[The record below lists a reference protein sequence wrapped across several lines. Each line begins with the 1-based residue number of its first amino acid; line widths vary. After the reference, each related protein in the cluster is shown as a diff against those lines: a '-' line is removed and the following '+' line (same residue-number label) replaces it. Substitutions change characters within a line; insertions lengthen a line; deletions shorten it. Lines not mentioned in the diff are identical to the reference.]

1 MGKRKNQPLI
11 DSEEESGSNS
21 SASDMDDETPP
32 PVKGTTK
39 SKRLPSRSPK
49 NSSDSGSDSDEDT
62 RKTKKPRRMT
72 KDSSESSGDDESD
85 ADEEELDQSES
96 VKAVSPPKLQ
106 IEDTADKSDLEEGQ
120 ISDEEDSSDSE
131 DSEFDDGFDED
142 FMGDEEDRA
151 RLERLSEKER
161 ETEIYK
167 RAERRD
173 QLKRRWEIERKIK
186 LSRKAESAKT
196 QTFKKPKPKKPKV
209 AVKKVVHE
217 KQHKPPPPTSFT
229 PNTIINDDSTSSS
242 SASSH
247 MFPPTIQPDG
257 EPIGPDQMS
266 EFPEEYFDPKERS
279 KERKKNVEMNKTD
292 DKRTNAMALLKM
304 KREGKQ
310 KREEE
315 EAKREAQKKVDDE
328 KEELDGVTGSKSSV
342 KLKAS
347 EVYSD
352 DSSSDS
358 EREKRSGD
366 DRRSRS
372 SSRSSSDSD
381 DDQQKSQATSHSSNK
396 KPIYISTLDEM
407 NKLRISRHKLEKFI
421 NLPIFDKTV
430 VGCFVRIN
438 IGNNNSNQKLVY
450 RVAEITAVLETPKVY
465 LFGNSRTNKGVRLRH
480 GTQERIF
487 RLEFVSNQD
496 FTATEFDKWKEI
508 CNRYSV
514 VFPQID
520 LIEQKK
526 KDIQLAMSYE
536 FREED
541 VNRII
546 QEKDRFRAHP
556 TNYAM
561 KKTQLMKVISLV
573 LLVY

>member
-1 MGKRKNQPLI
+1 
-11 DSEEESGSNS
+11 
-21 SASDMDDETPP
+21 
-32 PVKGTTK
+32 
-39 SKRLPSRSPK
+39 
-49 NSSDSGSDSDEDT
+49 
-62 RKTKKPRRMT
+62 
-72 KDSSESSGDDESD
+72 
-85 ADEEELDQSES
+85 
-96 VKAVSPPKLQ
+96 
-106 IEDTADKSDLEEGQ
+106 
-120 ISDEEDSSDSE
+120 
-131 DSEFDDGFDED
+131 
-142 FMGDEEDRA
+142 MGDEEDRA

-186 LSRKAESAKT
+186 LSRKAGNSKT
-196 QTFKKPKPKKPKV
+196 K
-209 AVKKVVHE
+209 E
-217 KQHKPPPPTSFT
+217 C
-229 PNTIINDDSTSSS
+229 
-242 SASSH
+242 
-247 MFPPTIQPDG
+247 
-257 EPIGPDQMS
+257 
-266 EFPEEYFDPKERS
+266 FDPKGRTTERQ
-279 KERKKNVEMNKTD
+279 KNVQIKKTD

-315 EAKREAQKKVDDE
+315 EAKRKAQRKIDDD
-328 KEELDGVTGSKSSV
+328 KEELDGGNRSSV

-358 EREKRSGD
+358 EDEKRSQD
-366 DRRSRS
+366 VRSSAS
-372 SSRSSSDSD
+372 SSRSW
-381 DDQQKSQATSHSSNK
+381 SSNNSDKRKSHVRSQNSIK
-396 KPIYISTLDEM
+396 KTIFISSVGEL

-438 IGNNNSNQKLVY
+438 IGNNNSNQTPVY

-465 LFGNSRTNKGVRLRH
+465 LFGNSRTNKGVRLRN
-480 GTQERIF
+480 GTQERVF
-487 RLEFVSNQD
+487 RLEFVSNQE
-496 FTATEFDKWKEI
+496 FTVSEFNNWKEN
-508 CNRYSV
+508 CSRNSV
-514 VFPQID
+514 VFPQIGM
-520 LIEQKK
+520 IEQKK

-561 KKTQLMKVISLV
+561 KKTQLMKERDAAQLRGEDDLANDITSQIQELEERANELDKRRTSSISSVSYINSRNRKMNVEDAEKAIIEEAKANKGMKFSDPFTRRLTKPKMAFKAYGPSDNDDLMMAPEAPKLHKLKEKKHEQHTSAEHLYLLHNFEIDINVTLPMNNVPV
-573 LLVY
+573 LPKTIEHKTNSGPIKRSLNLDEYKKRRGLM